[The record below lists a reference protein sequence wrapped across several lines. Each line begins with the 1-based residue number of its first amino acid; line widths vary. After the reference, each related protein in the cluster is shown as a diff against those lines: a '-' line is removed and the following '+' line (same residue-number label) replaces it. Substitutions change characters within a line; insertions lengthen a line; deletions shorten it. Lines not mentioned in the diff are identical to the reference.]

1 MEFVVGTIVLSCE
14 MYSLWWSCFRSCGI
28 GTLCTENCVSCYT
41 CSAVEVAWLAQNIR
55 RSSRPTRVH
64 GRRKGGASPLD
75 FENISKIGCFLSF
88 EWEKTNFTTF
98 GPPPGKILE
107 KSPGG
112 PPWKKYFR
120 RPYTCVSASTVA
132 FRCL

>member
-14 MYSLWWSCFRSCGI
+14 MYSLSWSCFRSCGVGI
-28 GTLCTENCVSCYT
+28 LYTENCVSCYT

-55 RSSRPTRVH
+55 QSSRPTRVH

-98 GPPPGKILE
+98 GPPLEKFWKNPLVAPPGKNT
-107 KSPGG
+107 SDAHT
-112 PPWKKYFR
+112 R
-120 RPYTCVSASTVA
+120 V
-132 FRCL
+132 